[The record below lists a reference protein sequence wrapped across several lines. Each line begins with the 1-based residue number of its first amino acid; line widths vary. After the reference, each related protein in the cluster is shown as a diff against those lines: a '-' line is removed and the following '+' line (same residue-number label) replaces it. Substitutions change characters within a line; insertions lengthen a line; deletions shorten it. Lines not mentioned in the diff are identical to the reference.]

1 MDKQILVYEA
11 DKVQGGFCAKFAH
24 TTQGIVKVQS
34 KTKPD

>member
-1 MDKQILVYEA
+1 MDKQIIDYEA

-24 TTQGIVKVQS
+24 ATQKIVKGSS

>member
-1 MDKQILVYEA
+1 MDTQVIDHEA

-24 TTQGIVKVQS
+24 TTQKIVKGPS